1 VDDYLSQILLI
12 GLLLILSGI
21 FSATETALLALGEA
35 GAHRIL
41 EEEKRH
47 SRLLWLWKDRPNR
60 VLTAILIANNLVNI
74 LASALATTLTHQI
87 LKNTWGDAGILGYA
101 VAIAV
106 GIMTFLI
113 VMFGEIIPKTFAR
126 NNADRMVPLLPITLL
141 AYWIFRPFAT
151 VLSRLS
157 RRVIRASGGSDGT
170 LGPSVTEAEVEAMIR
185 LGTAE
190 GVISGEK
197 KELLSSVIEFSDTM
211 IMEIMVP
218 RTDVEGFSVDA
229 TLEEVL
235 GTIAK
240 RQFSRYPVFDGD
252 LDTIVGILTVKDLLR
267 YLSKEERGLFQLR
280 DLLSHKVL
288 IVPETKKIGELLNE
302 FQRERVQMAVAV
314 DEHGGTAGI
323 VTTEDVIEEIVGEIY
338 DEHDFAEEEIREQG
352 DGSCLVLARTP
363 IDRLEEFFGVAL
375 PEQDIY
381 ETVGGLVLTQA
392 GRVLQV
398 GEIVDFAGLHFEVR
412 ERTKTRLL
420 SLLVTEGAPTDS
432 EEANKDNG
440 SESDT

>member
-1 VDDYLSQILLI
+1 MDDYFSQFLLI
-12 GLLLILSGI
+12 GFLLILSSI
-21 FSATETALLALGEA
+21 FSASETALLALGEA

-41 EEEKRH
+41 EEEKRR
-47 SRLLWLWKDRPNR
+47 SRLLQLWRDRPNR
-60 VLTAILIANNLVNI
+60 VLTALLIANNLVNI
-74 LASALATTLTHQI
+74 LASALATALTHQI
-87 LKNTWGDAGILGYA
+87 LLNTWGDTGVLGYA

-106 GIMTFLI
+106 GVMTFLI

-126 NNADRMVPLLPITLL
+126 NNADRLLPLLPITLL
-141 AYWIFRPFAT
+141 AYWVFQPFAT
-151 VLSRLS
+151 ILSRFS
-157 RRVIRASGGSDGT
+157 QRVIRASGGSDGT

-190 GVISGEK
+190 GAISGEK
-197 KELLSSVIEFSDTM
+197 KELLSSVIEFSDTRV
-211 IMEIMVP
+211 MEIMVP
-218 RTDVEGFSVDA
+218 RTDVEGFPVEASLAD
-229 TLEEVL
+229 VL
-235 GTIAK
+235 ATIAK

-252 LDTIVGILTVKDLLR
+252 LDTIAGILTVKDLLR
-267 YLSKEERGLFQLR
+267 YLSSENRGLFQLR
-280 DLLSHKVL
+280 DLLSHRVL

-302 FQRERVQMAVAV
+302 FQRDRVQMAVAV

-338 DEHDFAEEEIREQG
+338 DEHDLSEEEVRPQG
-352 DGSCLVLARTP
+352 DGSFLMLARTS
-363 IDRLEEFFGVAL
+363 IDRLEELFEVDL

-398 GEIVDFAGLHFEVR
+398 GEVVEFAGLQFEVR

-420 SLLVTEGAPTDS
+420 RLLVTGVTPDESGEES
-432 EEANKDNG
+432 EEKG